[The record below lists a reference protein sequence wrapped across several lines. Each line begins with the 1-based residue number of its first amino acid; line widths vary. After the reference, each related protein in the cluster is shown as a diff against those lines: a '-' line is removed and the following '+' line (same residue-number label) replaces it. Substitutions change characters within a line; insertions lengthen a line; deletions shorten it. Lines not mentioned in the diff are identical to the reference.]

1 MDSSPPKGSL
11 GPGRGRGGKHSRELI
26 QGPITKTLL
35 VFSLPVL
42 GGNALQSLNG
52 SVNQF
57 WVSHTLGL
65 SALTAI
71 GNSNLVMMLMLG
83 SIFGISMAANILVAQ
98 SVGHGDFKTVKK
110 VMGTAVTFFVSLAVL
125 IGAVGYLAAPSIL
138 TAMGTPAVARAEA
151 IIYLRI
157 VFLAMPFMCMFAFL
171 QMAQRGAGD
180 SKTPF
185 YFMLLAIV
193 LDITLNPMLIRGI
206 GPFPKLGIA
215 GSACSTLIGQGV
227 SLTCLVVTLYRVKSP
242 LVLRWSDL
250 PLLKPDLAISSQ
262 LLLRGLPMGMQMF
275 VMSTAAMVMMWF
287 VNGYGAATAGAFTAA
302 SQVWTYVQMPGMAL
316 GASISSMTAQNIGAE
331 RWDRVSKIAVSGVL
345 SSLVITGTITAII
358 YLLGDAPLHLF
369 LPSASPAMTIARHIN
384 HTVLWSL
391 TLFSITFALSG
402 VVRATGAV
410 FIPLAILAVS
420 VWAIRVPFAMLLIPK
435 WGPDAIWWSFPL
447 GTIVSAVLSA
457 LYYRFGGWRKLRMLK
472 FESEPGGEASDT
484 GIGAPVMDVPIE
496 DDEAEEAQA
505 ERAAAARLGAPA

>member
-206 GPFPKLGIA
+206 GPFPA
-215 GSACSTLIGQGV
+215 
-227 SLTCLVVTLYRVKSP
+227 
-242 LVLRWSDL
+242 
-250 PLLKPDLAISSQ
+250 
-262 LLLRGLPMGMQMF
+262 
-275 VMSTAAMVMMWF
+275 
-287 VNGYGAATAGAFTAA
+287 
-302 SQVWTYVQMPGMAL
+302 
-316 GASISSMTAQNIGAE
+316 
-331 RWDRVSKIAVSGVL
+331 
-345 SSLVITGTITAII
+345 
-358 YLLGDAPLHLF
+358 
-369 LPSASPAMTIARHIN
+369 
-384 HTVLWSL
+384 
-391 TLFSITFALSG
+391 
-402 VVRATGAV
+402 
-410 FIPLAILAVS
+410 
-420 VWAIRVPFAMLLIPK
+420 
-435 WGPDAIWWSFPL
+435 WWSP
-447 GTIVSAVLSA
+447 S
-457 LYYRFGGWRKLRMLK
+457 
-472 FESEPGGEASDT
+472 T
-484 GIGAPVMDVPIE
+484 G
-496 DDEAEEAQA
+496 
-505 ERAAAARLGAPA
+505 